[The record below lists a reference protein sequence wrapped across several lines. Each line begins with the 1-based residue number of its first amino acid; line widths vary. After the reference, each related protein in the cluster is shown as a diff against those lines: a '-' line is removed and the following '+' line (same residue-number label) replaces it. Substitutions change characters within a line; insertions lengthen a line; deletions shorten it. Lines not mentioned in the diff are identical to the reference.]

1 MGKILMPRLS
11 DTMESGIIAGW
22 RKQPGDTV
30 TAGEILADI
39 ETDKAVMEYEAYESG
54 VLSRII
60 VAEGEEVAIGQPIAI
75 VGENDD
81 TAAEP
86 TPTAEPI
93 PPAESPPP
101 VPAAPSTAG
110 SAAPAAPPPT
120 ERLPASPLA
129 RRDAHELG
137 VDLATLTGTGPGGRI
152 IRADVRA
159 AAEAITTPETVTAPA
174 PYAGQS
180 SSPAEEVPLGMLR
193 RTSGK
198 RLAESARTAPH
209 FYLTAVS
216 DVQQL
221 VELRADLN
229 SRLTAAGR
237 PKISLND
244 LIVRACA
251 LTLRTHPDLNASL
264 AGDALRRHQEI
275 HIGLAVAVDNGL
287 LVPVLRNVDRKSIGV
302 IAQEATELAERAR
315 QRQLSADEMTGGTFT
330 VSNLG
335 MYGVEQFTAIINP
348 PEAAILA
355 VGASRREAVVLD
367 DGSIAARTR
376 MRYTLSADHRILD
389 GAAGARFLAD
399 LTDLLENPWLILA

>member
-11 DTMESGIIAGW
+11 DTMESGIIAAW
-22 RKQPGDTV
+22 HKQPGDTI

-39 ETDKAVMEYEAYESG
+39 ETDKAVMEYEAYEAG
-54 VLSRII
+54 VLTRIL
-60 VAEGEEVAIGQPIAI
+60 VAEGEEAGIGQPIAV
-75 VGENDD
+75 VGDD
-81 TAAEP
+81 DEDDGIGIGSRASVPVAAS
-86 TPTAEPI
+86 A
-93 PPAESPPP
+93 P
-101 VPAAPSTAG
+101 VASTAITTPSG
-110 SAAPAAPPPT
+110 
-120 ERLPASPLA
+120 ERMPASPLA
-129 RRDAHELG
+129 RRDAQELG
-137 VDLATLTGTGPGGRI
+137 VDLASIAGSGPGGRI

-159 AAEAITTPETVTAPA
+159 AAEPSARATDAAP
-174 PYAGQS
+174 S
-180 SSPAEEVPLGMLR
+180 LSPTEEVPLGMLR
-193 RTSGK
+193 RTSGR

-209 FYLTAVS
+209 FYLTAVA

-221 VELRADLN
+221 VELRAELN

-237 PKISLND
+237 HKISLND

-251 LTLRTHPDLNASL
+251 LALRDHADVNASL
-264 AGDALRRHQEI
+264 SGDTLRRHQEI
-275 HIGLAVAVDNGL
+275 NIGLAVAVDNGL
-287 LVPVLRNVDRKSIGV
+287 LVPVLRNADRKSVGA
-302 IAQEATELAERAR
+302 IAAEATELAGRAR
-315 QRQLSADEMTGGTFT
+315 ERRLGADEMTGGTFT

-399 LTDLLENPWLILA
+399 LTTLLENPWLIMA